1 MFPLSRLR
9 ELSPRTRQRKIARIL
24 QGIEVEAAA
33 GRPPDPAYLAGILHQ
48 LGRDTPAGVH
58 EAAGALSAEL
68 GGLPEPPALLRAVN
82 ALRHALLA
90 ALHAEP
96 AEWDLV
102 DARTGRLDRSDI
114 PTLPICAWL
123 DDLRSPFNV
132 GSIFRT
138 AEAFGMERLYLS
150 PATPG
155 PDHPRARKTSLGAES
170 VLPWQRAGLDEV
182 VRRGGVFALE
192 LGGVPVHRFSFPK
205 TGTVLVGSEEL
216 GLSPEALRAADA
228 QLGRVSIPLVG
239 AKRSL
244 NVSVAFGI
252 LLEAWRRALTE
263 GQEPARH
270 PPRRKPPGHLQ

>member
-1 MFPLSRLR
+1 M
-9 ELSPRTRQRKIARIL
+9 
-24 QGIEVEAAA
+24 EVEAAA
-33 GRPPDPAYLAGILHQ
+33 GQPPDPAYLAGILPH
-48 LGRDTPAGVH
+48 LGRDAPAAVQ
-58 EAAGALSAEL
+58 EAARILSGEL
-68 GGLPEPPALLRAVN
+68 GGPPERPALLRSVN

-102 DARTGRLDRSDI
+102 DASTGRLDRSDI
-114 PTLPICAWL
+114 PTLPMHAWL

-138 AEAFGMERLYLS
+138 AEAFCMERLYLS
-150 PATPG
+150 PATPA

-170 VLPWQRAGLDEV
+170 VLPWQRAGLEEV
-182 VRRGGVFALE
+182 VRLGGVFALE

-228 QLGRVSIPLVG
+228 QLGRVGIPLGG

-252 LLEAWRRALTE
+252 LAAAWRHSLTE
-263 GQEPARH
+263 
-270 PPRRKPPGHLQ
+270 K

>member
-1 MFPLSRLR
+1 MFPLSKLA

-24 QGIEVEAAA
+24 QGLEVDAAA
-33 GRPPDPAYLAGILHQ
+33 GRPPDPGYLRGLLPY
-48 LGRDTPAGVH
+48 LGTGMPSAVR
-58 EAAGALSAEL
+58 EAADALSSEL
-68 GGLPEPPALLRAVN
+68 GGEPASAALVRAVN
-82 ALRHALLA
+82 TLRHALLA

-102 DARTGRLDRSDI
+102 DSGTGRLDRRDI
-114 PTLPICAWL
+114 RALPIRAWL
-123 DDLRSPFNV
+123 EDLRSPFNV

-138 AEAFGMERLYLS
+138 AEAFGLERLYLS
-150 PATPG
+150 VSTPA
-155 PDHPRARKTSLGAES
+155 PDHPRAKKTALGAES

-182 VRRGGVFALE
+182 TGLGGVFALE
-192 LGGVPVHRFSFPK
+192 LGGVPIHRFRFPR

-228 QLGRVSIPLVG
+228 QMGRVSIPLGG

-252 LLEAWRRALTE
+252 LLAAWRRALTE
-263 GQEPARH
+263 E
-270 PPRRKPPGHLQ
+270 

>member
-1 MFPLSRLR
+1 VFPVSKLD

-24 QGIEVEAAA
+24 QGIEMEAAA
-33 GRPPDPAYLAGILHQ
+33 GQAPDPAYLAEIIRH
-48 LGRDTPAGVH
+48 LGRGASTAVRD
-58 EAAGALSAEL
+58 AADVLSAEL
-68 GGLPEPPALLRAVN
+68 GGAPDRPALPRALN

-102 DARTGRLDRSDI
+102 DSRTGRLDRSDVL
-114 PTLPICAWL
+114 TLPMRAWL
-123 DDLRSPFNV
+123 EDLRSPFNV

-150 PATPG
+150 PSTPG
-155 PDHPRARKTSLGAES
+155 PDHPRARRTSLGAES
-170 VLPWQRAGLDEV
+170 VLPWERAGLEEV
-182 VRRGGVFALE
+182 VGLGGVFALE
-192 LGGVPVHRFSFPK
+192 LGGVPIHRFPFPRA
-205 TGTVLVGSEEL
+205 GTVLVGSEEL

-228 QLGRVSIPLVG
+228 HLGRVSIPLGG

-252 LLEAWRRALTE
+252 LLDAWRRALTE
-263 GQEPARH
+263 RSQ
-270 PPRRKPPGHLQ
+270 

>member
-1 MFPLSRLR
+1 VFPVSKLD

-33 GRPPDPAYLAGILHQ
+33 GRPPDPAYLGSILHH
-48 LGRDTPAGVH
+48 LGTRMGPEVLEGAH
-58 EAAGALSAEL
+58 ALSAEL
-68 GGLPEPPALLRAVN
+68 DGAPGSPGLLRAVN

-90 ALHAEP
+90 ALRAEP

-102 DARTGRLDRSDI
+102 DARTGRLDRGGVR
-114 PTLPICAWL
+114 TLPMGAWL
-123 DDLRSPFNV
+123 EDLRSPFNV

-150 PATPG
+150 PSTPA

-170 VLPWQRAGLDEV
+170 VLPWQRAGLVDV
-182 VRRGGVFALE
+182 ASRGGVFALE
-192 LGGVPVHRFSFPK
+192 LGGQPVDHFSFPA
-205 TGTVLVGSEEL
+205 GGIVLVGSEEL

-228 QLGRVSIPLVG
+228 QLGRVSIPLQG

-252 LLEAWRRALTE
+252 LVNAWRRALTE
-263 GQEPARH
+263 GA
-270 PPRRKPPGHLQ
+270 G

>member
-1 MFPLSRLR
+1 MFPLSKLR

-24 QGIEVEAAA
+24 QGLEVDATA
-33 GRPPDPAYLAGILHQ
+33 GRPPDPSYLAGLVAHLEQ
-48 LGRDTPAGVH
+48 GMPPAVRQAAAGVSSRLG
-58 EAAGALSAEL
+58 AAPGSAEL
-68 GGLPEPPALLRAVN
+68 RRMLN
-82 ALRHALLA
+82 TLRHALLA

-102 DARTGRLDRSDI
+102 DSRTGRLDRTDI
-114 PTLPICAWL
+114 KTLPICAWL
-123 DDLRSPFNV
+123 EDLRSPFNV

-138 AEAFGMERLYLS
+138 AEAFGVERLYLS
-150 PATPG
+150 ASTPG

-170 VLPWQRAGLDEV
+170 VLPWQRADLEEV
-182 VRRGGVFALE
+182 TRLGGVFALE
-192 LGGVPVHRFSFPK
+192 LGGVPLQRFPFPR

-228 QLGRVSIPLVG
+228 QLGRVSIPLGG

-252 LLEAWRRALTE
+252 LVSAWRRALIPE
-263 GQEPARH
+263 
-270 PPRRKPPGHLQ
+270 